1 MKCLVTKK
9 INDYAGGMRAQVIE
23 GPGLYYMGIIDTLQT
38 YTWKK
43 KAETFLKT
51 YVKRDDGNGISC
63 VPPNQY
69 QRRFMNYLKN
79 IIVTD
84 NEYYSELKMDRDDF
98 TQQSMLVYPGK
109 DTVNKSISNAMKQK
123 KGMGYVD

>member
-1 MKCLVTKK
+1 MFDEEQEDNRNEEK

-38 YTWKK
+38 YNLKK
-43 KAETFLKT
+43 
-51 YVKRDDGNGISC
+51 
-63 VPPNQY
+63 
-69 QRRFMNYLKN
+69 

-98 TQQSMLVYPGK
+98 SQQSMLVYPGK
-109 DTVNKSISNAMKQK
+109 DTVNESISNAMKQK
-123 KGMGYVD
+123 KGLGYVD